1 MAKRGQFIYAVA
13 VDRRI
18 LMERFH
24 VNASSVSDAL
34 RFKGR
39 NLRQRRIRS
48 YAVNMLDCVPM
59 NVQLWEPNC
68 KSKK

>member
-1 MAKRGQFIYAVA
+1 MDKGASFIYAVA
-13 VDRRI
+13 LDRRV

-24 VNASSVSDAL
+24 INASSVSDAL

-59 NVQLWEPNC
+59 NVKLWEPKC
-68 KSKK
+68 K

>member
-1 MAKRGQFIYAVA
+1 MAKGGQFIYAVA
-13 VDRRI
+13 IDRRI

-59 NVQLWEPNC
+59 NVTLWEPKC
-68 KSKK
+68 K